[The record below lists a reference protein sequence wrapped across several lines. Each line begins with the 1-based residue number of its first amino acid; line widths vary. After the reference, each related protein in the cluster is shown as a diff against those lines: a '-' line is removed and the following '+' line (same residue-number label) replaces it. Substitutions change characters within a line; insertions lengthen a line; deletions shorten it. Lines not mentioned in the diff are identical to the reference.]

1 MILQAVLDAL
11 IGLVKVIFGW
21 INLPDL
27 PSSVDTIINQTFDY
41 IASGIT
47 FISVFFNMD
56 LVRVL
61 LPLVVV
67 LVNFDKVYHF
77 TMFIVKK
84 IPFINMN

>member
-11 IGLVKVIFGW
+11 VALIKVVFGW

-27 PSSVDTIINQTFDY
+27 PSSVDTIINQVFDY
-41 IASGIT
+41 IASGFMFVSI
-47 FISVFFNMD
+47 FFNMD

-84 IPFINMN
+84 IPFLNMS